1 MEKIDGISM
10 RIDNQQEEL
19 YKVDSL
25 SQTLTSK
32 ADSLDVFTR
41 DIRHELA
48 NMNERILLS
57 INTLKHD
64 FEDTMKLTLRD
75 MKTMEI

>member
-1 MEKIDGISM
+1 MERIDAISM

-64 FEDTMKLTLRD
+64 FEDTMKMTLRD

>member
-1 MEKIDGISM
+1 M